1 MALSIVDKLL
11 HRFRVFAYNV
21 HLGLSEQ
28 AQVAVFNR
36 SSDVTIELAY
46 TLSGDRSI
54 DDPAVEEWIEDVLR
68 WEKLDR
74 GYNPESLK
82 ELLALNKSFKAVWD
96 EYNRTGG
103 AARRMRRNIELW
115 YDLEKDADV
124 STKGRDYNDDIA
136 AMHAQNIKQVQVSHE
151 YDHPEQKA
159 RFVFSLEMA
168 VRNVELAI
176 KSVEK
181 AEQDGQL
188 DRRKLFPR
196 AEMGARRREWEASVK
211 GLSAQ
216 ARERE
221 FREYLRRTAG
231 SRKEDLEAWR
241 WKRQKSGVP

>member
-1 MALSIVDKLL
+1 
-11 HRFRVFAYNV
+11 
-21 HLGLSEQ
+21 
-28 AQVAVFNR
+28 
-36 SSDVTIELAY
+36 
-46 TLSGDRSI
+46 
-54 DDPAVEEWIEDVLR
+54 VLTC
-68 WEKLDR
+68 
-74 GYNPESLK
+74 G
-82 ELLALNKSFKAVWD
+82 
-96 EYNRTGG
+96 
-103 AARRMRRNIELW
+103 I
-115 YDLEKDADV
+115 ADV

-176 KSVEK
+176 RSVEK

-196 AEMGARRREWEASVK
+196 AEKGGYASHEQVRQDVVAFTIARRREWEASVK

-241 WKRQKSGVP
+241 WKRKRQKSGVP

>member
-11 HRFRVFAYNV
+11 HRFRVFAYEV

-36 SSDVTIELAY
+36 SSDVI
-46 TLSGDRSI
+46 I
-54 DDPAVEEWIEDVLR
+54 DVLR

-74 GYNPESLK
+74 GYSLESLG
-82 ELLALNKSFKAVWD
+82 ELSGLNKTFMAVWD

-103 AARRMRRNIELW
+103 AARMMRRNIELW
-115 YDLEKDADV
+115 YDLEEDADV
-124 STKGRDYNDDIA
+124 STKGRDYNDDLA
-136 AMHAQNIKQVQVSHE
+136 AMHAQNMKQVQASHE
-151 YDHPEQKA
+151 YDHPEHKA

-176 KSVEK
+176 NSVEQ
-181 AEQDGQL
+181 AEQDGQF

-196 AEMGARRREWEASVK
+196 AEKGGYANHEQVRQDNIAFTLARGREWEGSVK
-211 GLSAQ
+211 GLSIE